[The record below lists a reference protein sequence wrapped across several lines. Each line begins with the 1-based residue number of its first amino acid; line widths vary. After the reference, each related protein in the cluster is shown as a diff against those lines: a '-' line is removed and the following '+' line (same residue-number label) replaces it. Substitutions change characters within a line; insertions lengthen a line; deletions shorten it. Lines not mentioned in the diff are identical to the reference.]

1 MSVLNN
7 EENISHAKILKRR
20 KFVGRLEI
28 HAIKVEHY
36 RTSVLY
42 HNNFHHFP

>member
-7 EENISHAKILKRR
+7 KENISHAKILKRR

-28 HAIKVEHY
+28 HAIKLEHY
-36 RTSVLY
+36 LY
-42 HNNFHHFP
+42 QNNFHHFP